1 MTLNVHIGT
10 GVLKT
15 IVSGDKEKVVH
26 ALFTQTGE
34 LTDFSK
40 LCKH

>member
-10 GVLKT
+10 GVLQI
-15 IVSGDKEKVVH
+15 IVSGDKEKVVYV
-26 ALFTQTGE
+26 LFTQTSK